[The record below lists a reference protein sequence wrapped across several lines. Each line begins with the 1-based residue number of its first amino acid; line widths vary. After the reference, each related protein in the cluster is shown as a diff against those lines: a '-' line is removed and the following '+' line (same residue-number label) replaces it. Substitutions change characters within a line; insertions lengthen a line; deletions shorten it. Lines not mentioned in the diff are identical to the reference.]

1 MIKKV
6 HHIAY
11 RCRDSEET
19 RRFYEDFL
27 GLPLVASMLLRKT
40 KTGQSV
46 DALHTFYALEDD
58 SCLAFFEVPELAF
71 EFKQQNDFDL
81 HLALEVDQ
89 HALHLMHTAGSA
101 AGIETR
107 GVIDHGMIHS
117 VYFRDPNGYV
127 IELSAKSDGYHEA
140 ITNASK
146 DARTILDSWQS
157 AQKAS
162 IQGTSPGS

>member
-19 RRFYEDFL
+19 RGFYEDFL

-40 KTGQSV
+40 KTGESV
-46 DALHTFYALEDD
+46 DALHTFYALKDD
-58 SCLAFFEVPELAF
+58 SCLAFFEVPNLKF
-71 EFKQQNDFDL
+71 EFKQQSDFDL

-89 HALHLMHTAGSA
+89 QTLHLMHSAGNS

-107 GVIDHGMIHS
+107 GIVDHGIINS

-127 IELSAKSDGYHEA
+127 IELSAKLEGYHEEA
-140 ITNASK
+140 ARASK

-157 AQKAS
+157 ARKAS
-162 IQGTSPGS
+162 I